1 MTRRPPTAVDHFDAL
16 SAVVDLVRSGR
27 ARTRP
32 ELGAVSMLG
41 RTVISQR
48 VDQAIDL
55 GLLEDAETGP
65 SSGGRPSR
73 QLRFNAGCGLVLTAV
88 LGAAALDV
96 AVTDLDARV
105 QEHRHVEWS
114 IARGPEETL
123 AALDGHFAE
132 LLAGRSDVPLWAV
145 TVGVPGPVEFSTGR
159 PSQPPIMPGWDGFD
173 IRGRLQQRYRVPVWV
188 DNDANLLALG
198 EARAA
203 GAADEDMI
211 FVKVGTGIG
220 AGIVNEGRIRRGSKG
235 AAGDI
240 GHARVLEDNQVM
252 CRCGRTGCLEALA
265 GGWAL
270 ARDAVTAVHEG
281 RSRYLADVHRE
292 HGEITPADIGRGV
305 TLGDAWCMTA
315 VARSAERI
323 GSVMATLVNF
333 YNPACLVFGG
343 GALTVG
349 EPFLRVIEH
358 AVRSRSLPLAA
369 SGLVIRGSGLG
380 ELGGVVGGAHL
391 AVEALLSADA
401 MAAWTPQGSPAGVEP
416 GRLLVGV

>member
-16 SAVVDLVRSGR
+16 SAVVRMVRSGR

-32 ELGAVSMLG
+32 ELGSVSLLG

-65 SSGGRPSR
+65 STGGRAPR
-73 QLRFNAGCGLVLTAV
+73 QLRFNARRGLVLTAV

-105 QEHRHVEWS
+105 LDHRHLEWPV
-114 IARGPEETL
+114 ANGPLETL
-123 AALDGHFAE
+123 ETLRAQFDE
-132 LLAGRSDVPLWAV
+132 LLAPRRDTPLWAV
-145 TVGVPGPVEFSTGR
+145 TVGLPGPVEFATGR

-173 IRGRLQQRYRVPVWV
+173 LRGHLQEHLRVPVWV

-203 GAADEDMI
+203 GPADEDMV

-220 AGIVNEGRIRRGSKG
+220 AGIISEGRVHRGSKG

-240 GHARVLEDNQVM
+240 GHARVLEDNTVM

-270 ARDAVTAVHEG
+270 ARDAVTAAHEG
-281 RSRYLADVHRE
+281 RSRYLSEIHAERR
-292 HGEITPADIGRGV
+292 GITPADVGRGAA
-305 TLGDAWCMTA
+305 LGDAWCLTA
-315 VARSAERI
+315 VARAAERI
-323 GSVMATLVNF
+323 GSLMATLVNF
-333 YNPACLVFGG
+333 YNPASLVFGG
-343 GALTVG
+343 GVLTVG
-349 EPFLRVIEH
+349 DAFLRVVEH
-358 AVRSRSLPLAA
+358 TVRSRSLPLAA
-369 SGLVIRGSGLG
+369 TDLVIRGSRLG
-380 ELGGVVGGAHL
+380 DLGGVIGGTHL
-391 AVEALLSADA
+391 AVEALLSADG
-401 MAAWTPQGSPAGVEP
+401 MAAWAPAGTPGAVDP
-416 GRLLVGV
+416 GRLVAGV